1 MLDFKPIGTSLGG
14 GIGASTGATYA
25 TVEAEALHGHAHSS
39 RNFPTCGVI
48 NRKGL
53 GINLQK
59 KGEEKERRQM
69 LRQEEKINKHAKERA
84 S

>member
-1 MLDFKPIGTSLGG
+1 MDCLLDFKPIGTSLGG

-53 GINLQK
+53 GINLK
-59 KGEEKERRQM
+59 KKRRRERKKADVKAR
-69 LRQEEKINKHAKERA
+69 RKNK
-84 S
+84 